1 METRNQQGA
10 FPIDNRGYLGI
21 RNVDIVR
28 NDICIYDNAFL
39 IVYDDL
45 NGAFNGNL
53 YDRKNNGIN
62 FISLRDSINL
72 LFNRAHV
79 HSKD

>member
-45 NGAFNGNL
+45 NSAFNGSL

-62 FISLRDSINL
+62 FIILCDSINL